1 MLNAFPSH
9 CRLES
14 SRLRATSDK
23 PSKMWQS
30 TKCLVE
36 NQIVETL
43 DAIKAGTRLNELAVK
58 RNDYMQ
64 RSILLLR
71 N

>member
-1 MLNAFPSH
+1 
-9 CRLES
+9 
-14 SRLRATSDK
+14 
-23 PSKMWQS
+23 MWQS

-36 NQIVETL
+36 NQIEETL

>member
-1 MLNAFPSH
+1 
-9 CRLES
+9 
-14 SRLRATSDK
+14 
-23 PSKMWQS
+23 MWQS